1 MLLRKFFETNAF
13 RAFDVVLTNHLGY
26 RQVPNQ
32 TSGYLTYVNYY
43 GDKFVFKKSNRLDPE
58 YVDTQLTRIG
68 ITPKLFISL
77 YSRAGKD
84 KE

>member
-1 MLLRKFFETNAF
+1 MHSYANWHNFH
-13 RAFDVVLTNHLGY
+13 VVLTNHLGY
-26 RQVPNQ
+26 RQVPNHA
-32 TSGYLTYVNYY
+32 SGYLTYVDYY
-43 GDKFVFKKSNRLDPE
+43 GDKFVLKKSNRLDPE